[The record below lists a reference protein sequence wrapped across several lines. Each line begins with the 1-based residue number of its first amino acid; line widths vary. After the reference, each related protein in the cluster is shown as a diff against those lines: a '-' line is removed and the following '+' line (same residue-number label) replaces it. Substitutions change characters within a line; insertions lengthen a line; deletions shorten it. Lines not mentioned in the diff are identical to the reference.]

1 MAVFGAS
8 GMFGQLQHALN
19 TAWGVK
25 VKPGGGFWRFL
36 RTRFLSFSMVAGI
49 CFLLLVSLVLE
60 SVLQAV
66 SRSLEG
72 TLPGGTALAVGIYF
86 AVDLAAV
93 ILLFAVIFK
102 YLPDARVRW
111 RDVWVGAALTGI
123 LFVVGKWALG
133 LYLGSGAAG
142 SACGA
147 ASSLIT
153 LLLWI
158 YYSSQIL
165 IFGAEFTQVYADEF
179 GTSVIPKDYAERV
192 A

>member
-1 MAVFGAS
+1 
-8 GMFGQLQHALN
+8 
-19 TAWGVK
+19 
-25 VKPGGGFWRFL
+25 
-36 RTRFLSFSMVAGI
+36 MVAGI

-165 IFGAEFTQVYADEF
+165 IFGAEFTQVHADEF